1 MYVWKRGKKLQPYSS
16 LAPLEIVLV
25 RGRKAKTFNQQMAVR
40 NEFSL
45 TRLLPVYL
53 VFAMD
58 WTVST

>member
-1 MYVWKRGKKLQPYSS
+1 MSGKEVISYNPIQAY
-16 LAPLEIVLV
+16 APLETSLV

-58 WTVST
+58 STVST